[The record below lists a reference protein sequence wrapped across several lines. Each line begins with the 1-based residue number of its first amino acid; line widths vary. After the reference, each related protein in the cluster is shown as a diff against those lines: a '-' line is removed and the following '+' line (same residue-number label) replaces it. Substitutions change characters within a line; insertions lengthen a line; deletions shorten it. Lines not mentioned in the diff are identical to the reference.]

1 MVVETPKTIRV
12 AVTQHEPE
20 WLDMPSAVDKT
31 CRLIAEAAAN
41 KADIITFPECW
52 IPRYPAW
59 IWYTILA
66 PFTYQFLTDAIS
78 RARPVDME
86 LARQYIQNCV
96 AYGSPEMQ
104 QICDAASQ
112 NKIAV
117 VLGFSENDS
126 NSVYISQ
133 CTIDDSGEIVMKRR
147 KLKPTHME
155 RTIFGDASGPSLLNV
170 KKLSVGKVGALSC
183 WEHIQPLLK
192 YHTMCQ
198 REEIHVS
205 AWPPLDPHP
214 GGEALWGMSAE
225 GCTYPMLQQITDR

>member
-1 MVVETPKTIRV
+1 MSSNRRGSCQQGRLNHVSRV
-12 AVTQHEPE
+12 
-20 WLDMPSAVDKT
+20 LDSRLPGVDLVCNMT
-31 CRLIAEAAAN
+31 L
-41 KADIITFPECW
+41 
-52 IPRYPAW
+52 
-59 IWYTILA
+59 
-66 PFTYQFLTDAIS
+66 FTYRFLTDAIS

-104 QICDAASQ
+104 QICDAAAQ

-133 CTIDDSGEIVMKRR
+133 CTIDNSGEIVMKRR

-155 RTIFGDASGPSLLNV
+155 RTIFGEASGSSLLNV

-214 GGEALWGMSAE
+214 GGDSLWGMSAE
-225 GCTYPMLQQITDR
+225 GCIHLICLPITSPS